1 MLLILSKQNDKRT
14 KNKHSNSKVQFH
26 MACKEGQF
34 DVVELMKPISRLL
47 VSILPTINLRKSEN
61 FKMAKNDNKM

>member
-1 MLLILSKQNDKRT
+1 MQKK
-14 KNKHSNSKVQFH
+14 
-26 MACKEGQF
+26 GQF

-47 VSILPTINLRKSEN
+47 VSILPTINLWKSGLRKSEN

>member
-1 MLLILSKQNDKRT
+1 
-14 KNKHSNSKVQFH
+14 
-26 MACKEGQF
+26 MACKKRQLY
-34 DVVELMKPISRLL
+34 VVKLMKPISRLL

>member
-1 MLLILSKQNDKRT
+1 MT
-14 KNKHSNSKVQFH
+14 KELKINIQIQKFNFIWHAK
-26 MACKEGQF
+26 KGQF
-34 DVVELMKPISRLL
+34 DVVKLMKPISRLL